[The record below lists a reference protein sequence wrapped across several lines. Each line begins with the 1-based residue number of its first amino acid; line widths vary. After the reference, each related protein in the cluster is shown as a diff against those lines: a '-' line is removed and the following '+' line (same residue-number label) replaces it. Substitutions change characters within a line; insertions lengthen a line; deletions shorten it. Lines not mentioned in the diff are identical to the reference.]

1 MIKGSPDASLFA
13 ARDRI
18 RAAARAQQPDGV
30 RIVPDQQLQG
40 QQLSARLAGPLGHL
54 QGVQIGP
61 YRLDVDEHGR
71 VLALH
76 EPTGTT
82 EVLTHPNGTPGS
94 ED

>member
-18 RAAARAQQPDGV
+18 RAAARGQQPDGV
-30 RIVPDQQLQG
+30 RLVPDQRLLD
-40 QQLSARLAGPLGHL
+40 QQLSARLDGPLGHL
-54 QGVQIGP
+54 QGVQVGP
-61 YRLDVDEHGR
+61 YRLGVDEHGR
-71 VLALH
+71 VLAVH

-82 EVLTHPNGTPGS
+82 EVLSHPNGTPGS